1 MKSKAFLSIPLLL
14 IFSLFVA
21 CEDDRSISFNDSE
34 IEYDRS
40 VTRMEANRLGRYLKE
55 SGYFETG
62 NRQEVSISKDDY
74 EYELSW
80 EIPSDFVPT
89 PEAISYFYDLVDSIQ
104 THVFDKSG
112 VDVTMKLYSE
122 RNRYE
127 WWNLDDDMPAHH
139 KSRQHTIY
147 YEEPVT
153 QEMAVEFGEML
164 DEQDFFNPEGEV
176 FLIEQERDRIILGLA
191 ARNRKSNEF
200 KSRFAE
206 LRVNWLSKLKDN
218 DKGLVFEIRGPLLDG
233 IEESISGPF
242 FPNSTSANGIK
253 IRYDESI
260 TNEDVSL
267 LREYIKQNN
276 LRWPDWLAFVRT
288 EDKGT
293 GRYQL
298 TIPTRDINDPVD
310 TQKARNMA
318 LAMSMKLLGSYVDVV
333 ILDEDSGTEKLIK
346 AESMR

>member
-1 MKSKAFLSIPLLL
+1 MKSKALLSIPLLL

-21 CEDDRSISFNDSE
+21 CEDDRSISFDDSE

-40 VTRMEANRLGRYLKE
+40 VTRMEANRLGRYLTQ
-55 SGYFETG
+55 SGFFEKG
-62 NRQEVSISKDDY
+62 DRQEISISKDDY

-80 EIPSDFVPT
+80 EVPSDFVPS
-89 PEAISYFYDLVDSIQ
+89 PAGLAYFYKLVDSVEK
-104 THVFDKSG
+104 HVFDQSE
-112 VDVTMKLYSE
+112 VSVSMRLYSE

-127 WWNLDDDMPAHH
+127 WWNLDDEMPAYHQSQ
-139 KSRQHTIY
+139 KHTIY
-147 YEEPVT
+147 YERPVT
-153 QEMAVEFGEML
+153 EEMAVKFGEIL
-164 DEQDFFNPEGEV
+164 DDQDFFNPEGEV
-176 FLIEQERDRIILGLA
+176 FLIEQERDRVILGLA
-191 ARNRKSNEF
+191 TRNRKSNEF

-206 LRVNWLSKLKDN
+206 LRVNSVSELTDDS
-218 DKGLVFEIRGPLLDG
+218 KGLVFEIRGQLLDG

-253 IRYDESI
+253 IRYDDSI
-260 TNEDVSL
+260 TNEDISL

-298 TIPTRDINDPVD
+298 TIPTRDINDMGD
-310 TQKARNMA
+310 TQRAKNFA

-333 ILDEDSGTEKLIK
+333 LLDENAGTEKLIK